1 MSTDVEVPQAPPTR
15 ESVAP
20 WVRLSRYASL
30 TILVWSI
37 ALQLLAGAVIPP
49 VAVIG
54 VIFGVLTFFLTGE
67 RRRLAAVVG
76 LLTVVALL
84 GNIEGTI
91 DELAHPDSSP
101 AFILTLLVTMAA
113 VTAVVAALGALLRWS
128 SEPIRA
134 VVIAMGGLFVAGIVV
149 SVVASASVDSSALVA
164 GDVEVVAVSVE
175 FEPTQLSVAAGETG
189 FWVDNRD
196 GIRHTFTIEGTG
208 MEIDVPAFSAQ
219 RAVFDLDPGSYVV
232 FCDVPGHENMR
243 IDLTV
248 GG

>member
-1 MSTDVEVPQAPPTR
+1 MNIFQQQF
-15 ESVAP
+15 
-20 WVRLSRYASL
+20 
-30 TILVWSI
+30 
-37 ALQLLAGAVIPP
+37 LQDGQKL
-49 VAVIG
+49 
-54 VIFGVLTFFLTGE
+54 E
-67 RRRLAAVVG
+67 
-76 LLTVVALL
+76 
-84 GNIEGTI
+84 
-91 DELAHPDSSP
+91 
-101 AFILTLLVTMAA
+101 
-113 VTAVVAALGALLRWS
+113 
-128 SEPIRA
+128 
-134 VVIAMGGLFVAGIVV
+134 
-149 SVVASASVDSSALVA
+149 A